1 MTAEILAPAGS
12 FEALT
17 AAVRCGANAV
27 YFGGKSLNARRNASN
42 FSDEELADAV
52 AYCHARGV
60 KAYLTLNTLVADG
73 ELDTAYEA
81 VRLACTSGADALIL
95 QDIGLASLVRQVCSD
110 MPLHAST
117 QMSVQSLDGVR
128 ELEKAGFSRVVLP
141 RELSEKEICA
151 ISEGTDIELEYFVHG
166 ALCMCVSGQ
175 CLMSSVLG
183 GRSGNRGLCAQP
195 CRLPFGVNGK
205 GGNALSLKD
214 LSLVDKLGRLQKA
227 GVCSFKI
234 EGRMKRPEYVAA
246 AVTAC
251 KNSINDNN
259 NDYNIR
265 DSLQAVFSRS
275 GFTDGYFE
283 GKTGKAMFGIRRKED
298 VESASEVLSSLKR
311 LYDAEKP
318 LIPVSFEMSVKRSQ
332 PVTLRA
338 DACGISV
345 SAQGDVP
352 VEAINRAIT
361 RDELVMRLSKCGGT
375 QFFAKS
381 VTASIDDGLNLPV
394 SAINSLRR
402 QVLDLLDSEL
412 SKPKSNEFFDYDY
425 KSAVSAHRT
434 ENRELYA
441 RFFSESQ
448 IPERLDG
455 ISRVILPIE
464 TSAETLSR
472 LLSLGVE
479 AAAEIPAAVFSNG
492 NAYVQKL
499 LELKKHGL
507 TLACV
512 STLDGVGIARRAGL
526 DFCFGFGTNIFNSLS
541 LNEAERIGAKDCL
554 LSCELTL
561 AQASR
566 LGGGIPRGL
575 TVYGKIPLMMTRN
588 CPVRTKLTCAECG
601 GNSFL
606 LDRMGVRFP
615 VMCKNGCSF
624 VFNSRVLWLA
634 DKANDIKNI
643 DYRLLWF
650 TDESKEECSRVIEAY
665 IRGDEPQTD
674 FTRGLYYKGVL

>member
-42 FSDEELADAV
+42 FSDNELADAI

-60 KAYLTLNTLVADG
+60 KAYLTLNTLVSDS
-73 ELDTAYEA
+73 ELDSAYEA
-81 VRLACTSGADALIL
+81 VRLACMSGADALII
-95 QDIGLASLVRQVCSD
+95 QDIGLASLVRQVCPD

-128 ELEKAGFSRVVLP
+128 ELEKAGFTRVVLP
-141 RELSEKEICA
+141 RELSEKEICV

-227 GVCSFKI
+227 GICSFKI

-251 KNSINDNN
+251 KNSINNI
-259 NDYNIR
+259 NDYNIK

-283 GKTGKAMFGIRRKED
+283 GKTAKTMFRIRRKED
-298 VESASEVLSSLKR
+298 VDSASEVLSTLKR
-311 LYDAEKP
+311 LYDTEKP
-318 LIPVSFEMSVKRSQ
+318 LIPVGFEVSIKRSK
-332 PVTLRA
+332 PAILKA
-338 DACGISV
+338 DACGVSV
-345 SAQGDVP
+345 SAQGDIP
-352 VEAINRAIT
+352 VEAINKSIT
-361 RDELVMRLSKCGGT
+361 ADELTARLSKCGGT
-375 QFFAKS
+375 QFFAKN
-381 VTASIDDGLNLPV
+381 VVANIDDGLNLPV
-394 SAINSLRR
+394 SSINLLRR
-402 QVLDLLDSEL
+402 KVLELLDSEL
-412 SKPKSNEFFDYDY
+412 SKQKNNEFFDCDY
-425 KSAVSAHRT
+425 KSAVFPHRA
-434 ENRELYA
+434 EKQKLYA
-441 RFFSESQ
+441 RFFGESQ
-448 IPERLDG
+448 IPEHLG
-455 ISRVILPIE
+455 GVSRVILPIE
-464 TSAETLSR
+464 TGTETLSR
-472 LLSLGVE
+472 VLSLGVE
-479 AAAEIPAAVFSNG
+479 AAVEIPAAVFSNG
-492 NAYVQKL
+492 NGYVERL

-507 TLACV
+507 TLTYV
-512 STLDGVGIARRAGL
+512 STLDGVGISRRAGL
-526 DFCFGFGTNIFNSLS
+526 DFSCGFGTNIFNSLS
-541 LNEAERIGAKDCL
+541 LNEAEHLGAKDCL
-554 LSCELTL
+554 LSCEMTL
-561 AQASR
+561 NQASR
-566 LGGGIPRGL
+566 LGGNIPRGL
-575 TVYGKIPLMMTRN
+575 AVYGKIPLMMTRN
-588 CPVRTKLTCAECG
+588 CPVKTKLTCVECG

-624 VFNSRVLWLA
+624 VLNSRVLWLA
-634 DKANDIKNI
+634 DKTDDVKNI

-650 TDESKEECSRVIEAY
+650 TDETKEECSRVIEAH
-665 IRGDEPQTD
+665 IKGEKPQTD